1 LWFVGDLVNGG
12 PDTLGVLRW
21 IRAHEDVVSVVL
33 GNHDLHMLAVAA
45 GAQKLS
51 GKDNFLPV
59 LEAEDGPELI
69 EWLRHGPC
77 IRREGEYLMVHAG
90 LLPHW
95 TVEQAEELAR
105 AIEKRLR
112 GKRYAKFLR
121 KMYGDSPRKWRDDL
135 EGMARLRLGINAMT
149 RMRVLSKRGSLDFN
163 FKGEY
168 SKITKRQMAWFDAPD
183 RGYSGVTVVCGHWSA
198 LGLQMRPDLLAL
210 DS

>member
-1 LWFVGDLVNGG
+1 MSTYAIGDVHGCLEPLMRLLDVIEFDETRDRLWFVGDLVNGG

-69 EWLRHGPC
+69 EWLRHRPL
-77 IRREGEYLMVHAG
+77 IHREGEYLMVHAG

-112 GKRYAKFLR
+112 
-121 KMYGDSPRKWRDDL
+121 
-135 EGMARLRLGINAMT
+135 
-149 RMRVLSKRGSLDFN
+149 
-163 FKGEY
+163 
-168 SKITKRQMAWFDAPD
+168 
-183 RGYSGVTVVCGHWSA
+183 
-198 LGLQMRPDLLAL
+198 
-210 DS
+210 